1 MLQDL
6 FHLHSAGNY
15 NLQSV
20 AMPCKSLSN
29 LDARIGV
36 GCCCMTH
43 NEQGLASG
51 RLVKCCYKL

>member
-43 NEQGLASG
+43 NARGLA
-51 RLVKCCYKL
+51 KLGF